1 MVYILLVGSLLTSDH
16 DEVLFLKVYS
26 LKRTTIQQ
34 GVTHAR
40 QSDEEAAAGG
50 DTGATGSG
58 SGAGASDEKS
68 EGHEQSLPGVPGEQE
83 HTANNLIDE
92 KKRTDESEKV

>member
-1 MVYILLVGSLLTSDH
+1 M
-16 DEVLFLKVYS
+16 KAYS

-34 GVTHAR
+34 PDTHAK
-40 QSDEEAAAGG
+40 QPDEEAAAAA
-50 DTGATGSG
+50 DTEGTGSG

-68 EGHEQSLPGVPGEQE
+68 EGHEQTLQGVQE
-83 HTANNLIDE
+83 HSVNDLIDE

>member
-1 MVYILLVGSLLTSDH
+1 M
-16 DEVLFLKVYS
+16 LFLKVYS

-34 GVTHAR
+34 GDTHAR
-40 QSDEEAAAGG
+40 QPDEEAASGG

-83 HTANNLIDE
+83 HTANDVIDE